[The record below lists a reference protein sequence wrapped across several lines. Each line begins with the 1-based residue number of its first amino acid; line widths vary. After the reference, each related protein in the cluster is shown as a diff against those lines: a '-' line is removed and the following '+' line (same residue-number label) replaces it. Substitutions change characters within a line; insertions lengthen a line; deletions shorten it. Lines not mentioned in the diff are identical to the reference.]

1 MGSFIENK
9 TKLLD
14 NDNSRN
20 FVNASKQS
28 CNTKKVGLKEKDTV
42 NDIDFTLKRCK
53 SFLTIYL
60 LTIDDKDSI
69 DVSDLKENEKKVVL
83 SYKRKEDQLM
93 KFAASLLIDKY
104 LKAPIEKNGY
114 GKPFILS
121 GPNISISDCYPY
133 VLLVISNYLV
143 GVDIEKELVFSKNLI
158 NQCFTNK
165 EINQK
170 IDYTLLWT
178 MKEASYKLNGNKEFV
193 PLIDEIIL
201 KNENCICFDK
211 NEYYLLSKKM
221 NDYYYSVVLENKPEN
236 MELINVSYQDLIEER
251 RCL

>member
-1 MGSFIENK
+1 MGSFIKNK
-9 TKLLD
+9 TKLLN

-20 FVNASKQS
+20 FVNASKQFG
-28 CNTKKVGLKEKDTV
+28 NTKKVGLKEKDMV
-42 NDIDFTLKRCK
+42 NDIDFTFKQGK
-53 SFLTIYL
+53 SFLKIYL

-69 DVSDLKENEKKVVL
+69 DVKYLKENEKKIVL

-93 KFAASLLIDKY
+93 KFAAFLLIDKY
-104 LKAPIEKNGY
+104 IKAPIEKNSY

-133 VLLVISNYLV
+133 VLLVTSNYLV
-143 GVDIEKELVFSKNLI
+143 GVDIEKETLFTKNLI

-193 PLIDEIIL
+193 PLKDEIIL
-201 KNENCICFDK
+201 KNENCIYFDK
-211 NEYYLLSKKM
+211 NEYYLLSKKL
-221 NDYYYSVVLENKPEN
+221 NDYYYSIVLEKKPEN
-236 MELINVSYQDLIEER
+236 KDLINVSYQDLIEER